1 MSFRFNRKRAIST
14 GVAIGAIIVILL
26 LAAGAAYYVTISGPG
41 PTTSSS
47 TQTTSSTG
55 STSQSSTSQSTTT
68 PASQTFGPKNSSLLI
83 DESQGA
89 APDYLDPGAAFFA
102 QDSSYL
108 TAVFEDLASFNG
120 TDAFHLLPTEASS
133 WTVSNNSQ
141 QFVFTMNPGVYFS
154 NGDNVTAFTIWFSY
168 VRNIY
173 LNSPSLVATSNWNL
187 LTMNVAT
194 DWFTSTCANNEPWGL
209 TSAVGT
215 VMSLSVGSASSCKPM
230 ANAINNMLSHFN
242 PSDPNQAAIMTYPH
256 QAYSAPNASTFIIRT
271 MKPYAFT
278 VSNLAGFSG
287 THTVDPAFVDA
298 HGGVT
303 NNTLNT
309 YLDSNCEP
317 GTGPYVCTSV
327 SGSPASEI
335 VLTKNNHYWA
345 AGSGANGLKPGLPW
359 VIRPAQIAVIDV
371 KYALT
376 GTVVYQ
382 DFGTNVAAIGPQN
395 PAGSASIPE
404 WGQMWAAYQHKNWF
418 TFSQIN
424 KDLGPQDFSFYL
436 GMNSQRFPTN
446 ITAFRQAVYWAM
458 NYSQLAQTE
467 VSYNG
472 TSYGSSVIGPSM
484 PTYGTLYNPSNQPVP
499 TQNIPLALHYINLAG
514 LQAHFYVVL
523 NNGTLLGDT
532 TAHQLPTLDLVTIAP
547 ISPSTEVQLRIYQDS
562 LALIG
567 VSTDIKPITS
577 AYYNTLASS
586 PTTAPIFNNIGWGLD
601 YPDPWLQQF
610 VCFYTLNCGIAT
622 YIDNATVANLVQT
635 AAFNPDPA
643 AQLQAVKQ
651 LYAISSQQAWYVWL
665 PFPDQTFFIE
675 PYVQGMTYNIYVAEW
690 YNLLYYQPVTVQG

>member
-1 MSFRFNRKRAIST
+1 MTFDFNRKRAISR
-14 GVAIGAIIVILL
+14 GVAIGAVIIIAL
-26 LAAGAAYYVTISGPG
+26 LAAGAYYLATNGGG
-41 PTTSSS
+41 PTGSSSSSSS
-47 TQTTSSTG
+47 TGTTSHTTSTSSTPQ
-55 STSQSSTSQSTTT
+55 T
-68 PASQTFGPKNSSLLI
+68 QTFGPKNSSLLI

-89 APDYLDPGAAFFA
+89 APDYLDPGSAFFA

-108 TAVFEDLASFNG
+108 TAVFEDLASYNG
-120 TDAFHLLPTEASS
+120 TDAFHQLPTEASG
-133 WTVSNNSQ
+133 WTVANNSQ
-141 QFVFTMNPGVYFS
+141 EFIFTMRPDVYFS
-154 NGDNVTAFTIWFSY
+154 NGDNVTAYTIWFSY
-168 VRNIY
+168 VREIY
-173 LNSPSLVATSNWNL
+173 INAPSLVSTSNWNL
-187 LTMNVAT
+187 LTENVGT
-194 DWFTSTCANNEPWGL
+194 DWFTSTCSINEPWGL
-209 TSAVGT
+209 TAAVGAVDNIAIGT
-215 VMSLSVGSASSCKPM
+215 ASSCKPL
-230 ANAINNMLSHFN
+230 ANAINSMLSNFN
-242 PSDPNQAAIMTYPH
+242 PSDSKQAAIMANPH

-271 MKPYAFT
+271 MNPYAFV

-287 THTVDPAFVDA
+287 THTVDPKFVDL
-298 HGGVT
+298 HGGVS

-327 SGSPASEI
+327 SGSPVNEV
-335 VLTKNNHYWA
+335 VLTQNTHYWA
-345 AGSGANGLKPGLPW
+345 AGSGQNGLKPGLPW
-359 VIRPAQIAVIDV
+359 VTRPAQIAVIDI

-376 GTVVYQ
+376 GTPVYQ

-418 TFSQIN
+418 KFSQIN
-424 KDLGPQDFSFYL
+424 KDFGSQDFSFYL
-436 GMNSQRFPTN
+436 GLNSQRFPSN

-458 NYSQLAQTE
+458 NYTQLAQTE

-472 TSYGSSVIGPSM
+472 TAYGVTVVGPAM
-484 PTYGTLYNPSNQPVP
+484 PTYGNLYNPNNLPVP
-499 TQNIPLALHYINLAG
+499 SQNIPLALHYIDLAG
-514 LQAHFYVVL
+514 KQGHFYVVL
-523 NNGTLLGDT
+523 SNGTQLGDK
-532 TAHQLPTLDLVTIAP
+532 TAQQLPTLDLVTIAP
-547 ISPSTEVQLRIYQDS
+547 ISPSTEVQLRIYQDN

-567 VSTDIKPITS
+567 VAADIRPITS

-610 VCFYTLNCGIAT
+610 VCFYTTNCGIAT
-622 YIDNATVANLVQT
+622 YINNATVANLVET
-635 AAFNPDPA
+635 ASFNPDPA

-651 LYAISSQQAWYVWL
+651 LYNISASEAWYIWL

-675 PYVQGMTYNIYVAEW
+675 PYVQGMQYNIYVSEW